1 LKQVKG
7 QRYLYQRGGR
17 FIFRRGVPPFA
28 RETFGGRGEVQVSL
42 RTENLP
48 EARYLVLAEIRR
60 FDAALSKARQ
70 SSGAVETSIAKFTPS
85 IDEMEEAVRIW
96 FSDRLS
102 RSQVARYFDMPD
114 PEASKKLEGELL
126 VYGATVATTNMLNG
140 SGSNITGDWIA
151 QTLIERH
158 HWDVEQDSALYRR
171 LLLAVGRGQVQVNKI
186 ELQDLRGEPRSIDD
200 VTFSADQF
208 RLDRERQRDRAA
220 NAPVSI
226 MGLFDGY
233 VNEAKPKARTVK
245 AFRRQIQQFIEFLG
259 HDNARSVEHSDLIA
273 WKEHL
278 LERPTASGK
287 LLNARTVRD
296 TYLSAVKA
304 VFRWA
309 KRNGKID
316 NNPTADLHV
325 RVTKKTKTRERSLT
339 DAEAL
344 TILRGTLERAPKKLS
359 RERAFAQ
366 RWVPWLCA
374 YTGARVNEITQLRRQ
389 DIVQID
395 SIWVINI
402 TPEAGSVKT
411 DEARIV
417 PLHPHVIEQGFI
429 DEIDKKSGPLFYNP
443 QRARIALSENTQAAK
458 VGEYLANWVRKLG
471 VTDPAVQPNH
481 GWRHRFKTLGRRY
494 GMDKEVRDVIQGH
507 APRTEG
513 EAYGNTETQVKYHAI
528 KLLPAYVITA
538 LN

>member
-1 LKQVKG
+1 M
-7 QRYLYQRGGR
+7 
-17 FIFRRGVPPFA
+17 
-28 RETFGGRGEVQVSL
+28 
-42 RTENLP
+42 RTENLA

-60 FDAALSKARQ
+60 FDATLSKARQ
-70 SSGAVETSIAKFTPS
+70 NGAALDVTVSKFEPSIA
-85 IDEMEEAVRIW
+85 EMEEAVRAW
-96 FSDRLS
+96 FADRLS
-102 RSQVARYFDMPD
+102 RSQVARYFDKSD
-114 PEASKKLEGELL
+114 PEAGKKFESELME
-126 VYGATVATTNMLNG
+126 YGATVAATNMLIG

-151 QTLIERH
+151 QTLIERQ

-171 LLLAVGRGQVQVNKI
+171 LRLAVGRGQVQVNKI

-200 VTFSADQF
+200 ATFSADQF
-208 RLDRERQRDRAA
+208 RLDGERQRDRAA
-220 NAPVSI
+220 NAPVAI

-233 VNEAKPKARTVK
+233 LNEAKPKARTVK

-259 HDNARSVEHSDLIA
+259 HDNARSVKHSDLVA

-278 LERPTASGK
+278 LERPAVSGK

-325 RVTKKTKTRERSLT
+325 RVTKKTKTRDRSLT
-339 DAEAL
+339 DEEAL
-344 TILRGTLERAPKKLS
+344 TILRGTLEPPPKKLS

-389 DIVQID
+389 DIAQID
-395 SIWVINI
+395 GIWVINI

-429 DEIDKKSGPLFYNP
+429 DEIEKKSGPLFYNP
-443 QRARIALSENTQAAK
+443 QRAQIALSDNTQAAK

-481 GWRHRFKTLGRRY
+481 GWRHRFKTLGRRH
-494 GMDKEVRDVIQGH
+494 GMDREVRDVIQGH

-513 EAYGNTETQVKYHAI
+513 EGYGITETQVKYDAI
-528 KLLPAYVITA
+528 KLLPNYVIE
-538 LN
+538 